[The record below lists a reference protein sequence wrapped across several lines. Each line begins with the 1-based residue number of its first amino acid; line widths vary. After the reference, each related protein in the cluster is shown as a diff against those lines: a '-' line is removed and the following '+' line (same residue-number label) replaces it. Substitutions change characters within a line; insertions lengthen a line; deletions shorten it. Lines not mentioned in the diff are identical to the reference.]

1 MAVVVSCLHRALG
14 ASEDVMTTTQSSSTS
29 PALDRFYEVASE
41 SWDV

>member
-1 MAVVVSCLHRALG
+1 MMGHVDKGDRRNMKEIAP
-14 ASEDVMTTTQSSSTS
+14 TTQSSSTS